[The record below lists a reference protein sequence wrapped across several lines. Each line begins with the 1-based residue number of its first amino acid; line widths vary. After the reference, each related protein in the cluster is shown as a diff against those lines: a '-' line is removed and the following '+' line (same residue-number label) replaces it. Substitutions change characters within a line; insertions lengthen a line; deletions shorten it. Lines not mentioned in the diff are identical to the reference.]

1 MLRKNSRLIF
11 LLFALN
17 HCLGGALADKGGAII
32 NMNHSPS
39 ATIIRS
45 EDYKTLGESEGESS
59 TYYLL
64 GLIPVTPPL
73 NIDYAMSQAV
83 QKIPNGSSMVNVR
96 TWIESHYY
104 FPVGKVLVLKVK
116 GDIVDLK
123 QNLPL
128 FEDPK
133 SKKDVKKN

>member
-1 MLRKNSRLIF
+1 MSRKGNKLLL
-11 LLFALN
+11 LLFTLN
-17 HCLGGALADKGGAII
+17 NCLGGALTDKGGAII
-32 NMNHSPS
+32 NINHSTS

-45 EDYKTLGESEGESS
+45 EEYKTLGESEGESS

-64 GLIPVTPPL
+64 GLFPVTPPL

-116 GDIVDLK
+116 GQVIDLK
-123 QNLPL
+123 QSLPL
-128 FEDPK
+128 FDDPI
-133 SKKDVKKN
+133 SKKDIKKD

>member
-1 MLRKNSRLIF
+1 MLRKNSKFIFFLF
-11 LLFALN
+11 LLN
-17 HCLGGALADKGGAII
+17 NCLGGALGDRGGAII
-32 NMNHSPS
+32 NLNHSPS

-45 EDYKTLGESEGESS
+45 EDYKTLGESEGETSS
-59 TYYLL
+59 FYLL
-64 GLIPVTPPL
+64 GLIPVTPVL

-116 GDIVDLK
+116 GEVIDLK
-123 QNLPL
+123 QTLPL
-128 FEDPK
+128 FEEAK
-133 SKKDVKKN
+133 SKKENKKN

>member
-1 MLRKNSRLIF
+1 MLRKNSKLLV
-11 LLFALN
+11 LLFTLN
-17 HCLGGALADKGGAII
+17 CLGGALADKGGAII
-32 NMNHSPS
+32 NMGHSPS
-39 ATIIRS
+39 ATVIRS

-59 TYYLL
+59 AYYLL

-116 GDIVDLK
+116 GQVVDLK
-123 QNLPL
+123 QTLPL
-128 FEDPK
+128 FEDSK
-133 SKKDVKKN
+133 SKKGTKRD